1 MKTGI
6 REMAEGIFMITL
18 PMPFRLKHVNIF
30 LFLEKDGFTLIDT
43 GPNLNGVLPALEAS
57 LAEIG
62 RRVEDCR
69 RIWITH
75 FHMDHCGLA
84 GIIAGRSGASV
95 YLSEIEELTVRTFA
109 REEDRASRIRCFARE
124 QGLDGGTIDTVIR
137 TFSAFRTA
145 TSPFSAAGFLTD
157 GDRLT
162 VGGRRVEVIATP
174 GHSRGHISFH
184 LPEERFLIAGDHI
197 LPHITPNLSP
207 DLIAPDFHPLESF
220 LSSLSR
226 VGDLPVRRVCP
237 AHGRPFSDLKG
248 RISEMREHH
257 RERSERALRALA
269 EGPRNCGE
277 VSRFIFGE
285 NLSPFDRL
293 LALNETYVHLIRLE
307 RETLICREKRNGVCL
322 FSRSRSSS
330 AGSP

>member
-1 MKTGI
+1 LKTGI

-30 LFLEKDGFTLIDT
+30 LFLEEGGFTLIDT

-57 LAEIG
+57 LAKIG

-109 REEDRASRIRCFARE
+109 REEDRASRIRRFALE

-137 TFSAFRTA
+137 AFSAFRTA
-145 TSPFSAAGFLTD
+145 TSPFSAAGILAD
-157 GDRLT
+157 GDQLSA
-162 VGGRRVEVIATP
+162 GGRMVEVIATP

-184 LPEERFLIAGDHI
+184 LPKERFLIAGDHV

-220 LSSLSR
+220 FSSLAR
-226 VGDLPVRRVCP
+226 VEDLPVRRVCP
-237 AHGRPFSDLKG
+237 AHGRPFPDLKK
-248 RISEMREHH
+248 RVAEIREHH
-257 RERSERALRALA
+257 RERSEIALRALA
-269 EGPRNCGE
+269 EGSRNCGE

-285 NLSPFDRL
+285 DLSPFDRL

-307 RETLICREKRNGVCL
+307 KETLIRREMHNGLCL
-322 FSRSRSSS
+322 FARSRSNE
-330 AGSP
+330 AGTP

>member
-1 MKTGI
+1 LKTGI

-30 LFLEKDGFTLIDT
+30 LFLEESGFTLIDT

-57 LAEIG
+57 LAKIG

-95 YLSEIEELTVRTFA
+95 YLSEIEALTVRTFA
-109 REEDRASRIRCFARE
+109 REEDRALRIRCFALE

-137 TFSAFRTA
+137 AFSAFRTA
-145 TSPFSAAGFLTD
+145 TSPFSAAGILAD
-157 GDRLT
+157 GDQLGA
-162 VGGRRVEVIATP
+162 GGRRVEVIATP

-220 LSSLSR
+220 FSSLSR
-226 VGDLPVRRVCP
+226 VEDLPVRRVCP

-248 RISEMREHH
+248 RISDMREHH
-257 RERSERALRALA
+257 HERSELALRALA

-277 VSRFIFGE
+277 VSRFIFRE
-285 NLSPFDRL
+285 DLSPFDRL

-307 RETLICREKRNGVCL
+307 KETLIRRKMLNGLCL
-322 FSRSRSSS
+322 FERICSN
-330 AGSP
+330 SPGFP

>member
-1 MKTGI
+1 MKTGV

-18 PMPFRLKHVNIF
+18 PMPFRLKHVNIY
-30 LFLEKDGFTLIDT
+30 LFPEEGGFTLIDT
-43 GPNLNGVLPALEAS
+43 GPNLHGVLPALEAS

-62 RRVEDCR
+62 RRMEDCR

-109 REEDRASRIRCFARE
+109 REDRALRIRRFALE
-124 QGLDGGTIDTVIR
+124 HGLDGGTIDTVIR
-137 TFSAFRTA
+137 LFSAFRTA
-145 TSPFSAAGFLTD
+145 ISPFSAAGILAD
-157 GDRLT
+157 GDQLT
-162 VGGRRVEVIATP
+162 VGGRSVEVIATP

-220 LSSLSR
+220 LSSLAR
-226 VGDLPVRRVCP
+226 VEGLPVRIVCP

-248 RISEMREHH
+248 RVAEMREHH
-257 RERSERALRALA
+257 RERSVLALRALA

-285 NLSPFDRL
+285 DLSPFDRL
-293 LALNETYVHLIRLE
+293 LALNETYVHLIQME
-307 RETLICREKRNGVCL
+307 REALIRREMRNGLCL
-322 FSRSRSSS
+322 FARMSSNL
-330 AGSP
+330 ADSP

>member
-1 MKTGI
+1 LKTGI

-30 LFLEKDGFTLIDT
+30 LFSEEGGYTLIDT
-43 GPNLNGVLPALEAS
+43 GPNLPGVLPALEAS
-57 LAEIG
+57 LAKIG

-84 GIIAGRSGASV
+84 GIIAGRSGAPV
-95 YLSEIEELTVRTFA
+95 YLSRIDEETVLAFSQP
-109 REEDRASRIRCFARE
+109 EERAARIRSFALE
-124 QGLDGGTIDTVIR
+124 HGLDGGTIDTVIR
-137 TFSAFRTA
+137 AFSAFRTA
-145 TSPFSAAGFLTD
+145 TAPFRAAGILSD
-157 GDRLT
+157 GDQLT
-162 VGGRRVEVIATP
+162 VGGRAVEVIATP
-174 GHSRGHISFH
+174 GHSRGHLSFY
-184 LPEERFLIAGDHI
+184 LPKERLLIAGDHI

-220 LSSLSR
+220 FSSLAR
-226 VGDLPVRRVCP
+226 VEDLPVRRVCP

-248 RISEMREHH
+248 RVAEMREHH
-257 RERSERALRALA
+257 RERSEIALRALA

-285 NLSPFDRL
+285 DLSPFDHL

-307 RETLICREKRNGVCL
+307 REALIRREMRNGLCL
-322 FSRSRSSS
+322 FARMSPNS
-330 AGSP
+330 AGIP